1 VGYREVGRRSAL
13 EEPEQFEHNH
23 DNDNYSDY
31 VEDTS
36 VHARD
41 SYQTE
46 AVTASIFHWM
56 DNGFPF
62 CFPVNVDSR
71 IGVRRGEE
79 ASGEMSS
86 ASFRL
91 V

>member
-46 AVTASIFHWM
+46 AVAASIFSLDGQW
-56 DNGFPF
+56 FSF
-62 CFPVNVDSR
+62 LFSR
-71 IGVRRGEE
+71 
-79 ASGEMSS
+79 
-86 ASFRL
+86 
-91 V
+91 